1 MSTLRSQALYCRSD
15 GRTGHEPGR
24 VPGKSEKRLETLSCC
39 YHVFPSGKSEVKE
52 GTLFPCRTP
61 CFSLVP
67 VFSQS
72 SSHFHA
78 SEPRGEGVS
87 RNEAGRGCSTSEAP
101 HFFLNTVLY
110 VAGDGDSGLPN
121 SYTPSQQLS

>member
-1 MSTLRSQALYCRSD
+1 MQEQC
-15 GRTGHEPGR
+15 RTGHEPGR
-24 VPGKSEKRLETLSCC
+24 VPGKSGKRIETLSCC

-52 GTLFPCRTP
+52 GALFPCRTP

-78 SEPRGEGVS
+78 SEPHGGGVS
-87 RNEAGRGCSTSEAP
+87 KNEAGRGCSTSEAP

-110 VAGDGDSGLPN
+110 VAGDRNRDSGLPRPH
-121 SYTPSQQLS
+121 TIPAAQLSP